1 MNAIQIDVRL
11 PKDEPIAVAEL
22 YEKGYGDGKEYV
34 IVAGLLG
41 TEVPKIPYGFSYID
55 SQFQP
60 YSEIEEW
67 IWQQFDELSERGNP
81 VFRIDNFP
89 YTMYMALKEMAAE
102 SRRN

>member
-1 MNAIQIDVRL
+1 MTIQIDVRL
-11 PKDEPIAVAEL
+11 PKEEPIAVVEL

-41 TEVPKIPYGFSYID
+41 TEVPKIPYGFSYVA
-55 SQFQP
+55 SRFRP

-67 IWQQFDELSERGNP
+67 IWQQFDELNERGLK
-81 VFRIDNFP
+81 VSRIDNFP
-89 YTMYMALKEMAAE
+89 YTVYMVLKEMAE